1 MPHNFDVLDSD
12 FEGKFI
18 EFLLKKRESEEDVAK
33 KVQKILS
40 AVSKEGDTAVIN
52 YTEKFDKVLLK
63 PSGMRVSES
72 EIALAESSCSED
84 VKKALI
90 KAHSRITEFH
100 RTQIPRDIDYTDD
113 CGVRLG
119 SRWRPIESVG
129 LYVPGGTAAYPSS
142 VLMNSVPAQVAG
154 VERIV
159 MVVPAPEGYLNPS
172 VLTAARLSGVNEI
185 YRIGGAQAIAA
196 LAYGTETIDSVN
208 KIVGPGN
215 AYVAAAKRQVFGVVG
230 IDMIAGPS
238 EITVVADSD
247 NDPIWIAADLLSQ
260 AEHDESSQ
268 AILITNDKSF
278 ARSVE
283 LAVLEH
289 LNNLPRSRIARSSW
303 ERNGAII
310 LVPKVESAISIIN
323 LIAPEHLEIACEQC
337 ELMADKVT
345 NAGAIFLGSH
355 TPEAIGDY
363 IAGTN
368 HVLPTGRT
376 SRFSSGLGVLDFM
389 KRTSLVSC
397 SPSSLQM
404 IGPEAVTLA
413 NAEGLE
419 GHALSVSLRL
429 SNLMPEK

>member
-1 MPHNFDVLDSD
+1 MPHNFDILDSN
-12 FEGKFI
+12 FEK
-18 EFLLKKRESEEDVAK
+18 EFNRFLSKKRESK
-33 KVQKILS
+33 KDINKSVQKILS
-40 AVSKEGDTAVIN
+40 AVSKNGDSAVIN
-52 YTEKFDKVLLK
+52 FTEKFDKVLLE

-72 EIALAESSCSED
+72 EIAHAESACPDD

-100 RTQIPRDIDYTDD
+100 KTQIPKDIDYTDD

-142 VLMNSVPAQVAG
+142 VLMNSIPAQVAG

-172 VLTAARLSGVNEI
+172 VLTAAGLSGVNEI
-185 YRIGGAQAIAA
+185 YRIGGAQAIAS
-196 LAYGTETIDSVN
+196 LAYGTETIASVN

-215 AYVAAAKRQVFGVVG
+215 AYVAAAKKQVFGVVG

-238 EITVVADSD
+238 EITVVADSN

-268 AILITNDKSF
+268 AILITDNKSF
-278 ARSVE
+278 AHSVE

-289 LNNLPRSRIARSSW
+289 LNNLPRSIVARSSW

-310 LVPKVESAISIIN
+310 LVPEIESAIPTIN
-323 LIAPEHLEIACEQC
+323 LIAPEHLELACDQC
-337 ELMADKVT
+337 EFIADRVI
-345 NAGAIFLGSH
+345 NAGAIFLGAH